1 MTTNREDYLKTIY
14 HLNQQFDKVTNR
26 KIADALDISAAS
38 VSEMLKKLEQ
48 EKFIEIDNGH
58 VLLTAVGKLLAE
70 KVISKH
76 RLWETFLLTKLN
88 YDWHEVHDQAEIL
101 EHVTDDV
108 LMERLN
114 GFLNYP
120 SHCPHG
126 DGIFINQKS
135 QSINQQ
141 LLGELKVGDQG
152 KIVRVVDDPLLLTYL
167 NKNHLE
173 LFTQFKVVEI
183 DPYDQS
189 MKLLIDDKYIDLVHK
204 ATNNLYVELINK

>member
-26 KIADALDISAAS
+26 KIANALDISAAS

-58 VLLTAVGKLLAE
+58 VLLTPVGKLLAE

-88 YDWHEVHDQAEIL
+88 YDWHEVHAQAEIL
-101 EHVTDDV
+101 EHVTDDL

-120 SHCPHG
+120 LHCPHG
-126 DGIFINQKS
+126 DDIFINQKS
-135 QSINQQ
+135 QSVNQQ
-141 LLGELKVGDQG
+141 LLNELKVGDKG

-173 LFTQFKVVEI
+173 LFTQFQVVAI

-189 MKLLIDDKYIDLVHK
+189 MRLLIDDKYIDLVHK
-204 ATNNLYVELINK
+204 ATCNLYVELINK